1 MTERVT
7 ISTDGGVADVRLNRA
22 DKMNA
27 VDAAMFVALA
37 EAGEAVARDTSVRA
51 VVLSGEG
58 RSFCSGLDFSSFQAM
73 AGGERPA
80 AAKLSDA
87 AAERMANGFADIK
100 VREPG
105 KITNLFQQACYAW
118 SEVPVPVI
126 AAIHGHALGAGIQL
140 ALASDIRLA
149 TPDAKLSVLEIR
161 WGLVPDMTG
170 IPQLVRLVGLDVAKE
185 LTWTG
190 RMVSGEEAA
199 ALGLVTRTSDDPYKE
214 AMGLAT
220 ELAGK
225 NPFAIRAGK
234 RLVNAADQRPI
245 AESFLEE
252 SIEMGAL
259 LGTPNQLEAVMAFFE
274 KRPPV
279 FVDPEPA

>member
-1 MTERVT
+1 MSDRVT
-7 ISTDGGVADVRLNRA
+7 ISVEAGVADVRLNRA

-27 VDAAMFVALA
+27 VDAAMFVGLA
-37 EAGEAVARDTSVRA
+37 EAGEAVARDNSIRA
-51 VVLSGEG
+51 VVISGEG
-58 RSFCSGLDFSSFQAM
+58 RSFCAGLDMSSFQAM
-73 AGGERPA
+73 AGGERPEA
-80 AAKLSDA
+80 PDLDPA
-87 AAERMANGFADIK
+87 AAERMRKGFADIK

-140 ALASDIRLA
+140 ALAADIRLA
-149 TPDAKLSVLEIR
+149 TPDAKLAVLEIR

-199 ALGLVTRTSDDPYKE
+199 ALGLVTRTCDDPHKE
-214 AMGLAT
+214 AMALA
-220 ELAGK
+220 EEIAGK

-234 RLVNAADQRPI
+234 RLVNEADQRPLG
-245 AESFLEE
+245 ESFIEE
-252 SIEMGAL
+252 SVEMGQL
-259 LGTPNQLEAVMAFFE
+259 LGTPNQLESVMAFFE
-274 KRPPV
+274 KRPAV
-279 FVDPEPA
+279 YADPEA